1 MKKDSIVR
9 DTLILTVITLIAG
22 LLLGLVYQITKE
34 PIAQQ
39 EESAKTEA
47 YKAVFAEADSFEPIV
62 EAEDAD
68 LSAYLEQNGFSQSIN
83 EIMEAKDASGEVLGY
98 AINITT
104 PEGYGGDITF
114 SLGVKTDGTLNGIE
128 ILIIS
133 ETAGLGAKATEDE
146 FKSQFIGKSANGINY
161 TKNGASNDT
170 EIDALSGA
178 TITSNAVC
186 EAVDSALAVYNH
198 QLKEVD

>member
-68 LSAYLEQNGFSQSIN
+68 IWNRMVFPR
-83 EIMEAKDASGEVLGY
+83 VLMRSWKQKMRV
-98 AINITT
+98 
-104 PEGYGGDITF
+104 E
-114 SLGVKTDGTLNGIE
+114 K
-128 ILIIS
+128 
-133 ETAGLGAKATEDE
+133 
-146 FKSQFIGKSANGINY
+146 
-161 TKNGASNDT
+161 
-170 EIDALSGA
+170 
-178 TITSNAVC
+178 C
-186 EAVDSALAVYNH
+186 
-198 QLKEVD
+198 

>member
-114 SLGVKTDGTLNGIE
+114 SLGVKNDGTLNGIE
-128 ILIIS
+128 ILSIS
-133 ETAGLGAKATEDE
+133 ETAGLGMNAQKPEWKGQFAGKKAEVFSVTKDGAT
-146 FKSQFIGKSANGINY
+146 SDDQIN
-161 TKNGASNDT
+161 A
-170 EIDALSGA
+170 ISGA
-178 TITSNAVC
+178 TITSKAVTGAVNA
-186 EAVDSALAVYNH
+186 AVYF
-198 QLKEVD
+198 VDNCLAQ

>member
-1 MKKDSIVR
+1 MIKDSIVR

-114 SLGVKTDGTLNGIE
+114 SLGVKNDGTLNGIE
-128 ILIIS
+128 ILSIS
-133 ETAGLGAKATEDE
+133 ETAGLGMNAQKPEWKGQFAGKKADV
-146 FKSQFIGKSANGINY
+146 FSV
-161 TKNGASNDT
+161 TKDGASSDDQINA
-170 EIDALSGA
+170 ISGA
-178 TITSNAVC
+178 TITSKAVTGAVNA
-186 EAVDSALAVYNH
+186 AVYF
-198 QLKEVD
+198 VDNCLAQ

>member
-62 EAEDAD
+62 EA
-68 LSAYLEQNGFSQSIN
+68 
-83 EIMEAKDASGEVLGY
+83 KDASGEVLGY

-114 SLGVKTDGTLNGIE
+114 SLGVKNDGTLNGIE
-128 ILIIS
+128 ILSIG
-133 ETAGLGAKATEDE
+133 ETAGLGMNATKDDFKNQFKDKKAEE
-146 FKSQFIGKSANGINY
+146 FKV
-161 TKNGASNDT
+161 TKTGAQSED

-178 TITSNAVC
+178 TITSRAMVGGVNAGLCAFRYV
-186 EAVDSALAVYNH
+186 E
-198 QLKEVD
+198 EGE